1 MTNTRMTSRSRRRR
15 KRWDL
20 FFLALP
26 LMLLVFLFRYIPLFG
41 WYLAFVDYKVGQS
54 IFSADFVGLHFF
66 KLLLGSRD
74 MARILRNS
82 IIFSALK
89 TCALVLP
96 PLFAILLNELNS
108 RHFRKFAQTITTL
121 PHFISWVIVYAIA
134 YALFTTEGIV
144 NQILAVF
151 GQSQKLLTDKN
162 AVYAFQTGIW
172 IWKNLGWKS
181 IIYVAAIT
189 GIDQGLY
196 EAATVDGANRFQSI
210 LHITVPGLMPTFVVM
225 LLLGIADFMCN
236 GMEQV
241 YVFEN
246 ALVARNI
253 ETLELYTYKK
263 GIKLMDYSYA
273 TAIGIFQSFISI
285 TLLTLTNGL
294 AKRIRGESIV

>member
-1 MTNTRMTSRSRRRR
+1 MTAHRISAKSLHGK

-26 LMLLVFLFRYIPLFG
+26 LMLLVVLFRYIPLFG
-41 WYLAFVDYKVGQS
+41 WYLALVDFQVGQS
-54 IFSADFVGLHFF
+54 IFSAEFVGLKFF
-66 KLLLGSRD
+66 KMLLESRD
-74 MARILRNS
+74 MARILKNS
-82 IIFSALK
+82 VIFSALK
-89 TCALVLP
+89 TTALILP
-96 PLFAILLNELNS
+96 PIFAILLNELKNK
-108 RHFRKFAQTITTL
+108 HFRKFAQTITTL
-121 PHFISWVIVYAIA
+121 PHFISWIIVYAIA
-134 YALFTTEGIV
+134 YALFTSDGIV
-144 NQILAVF
+144 NQILGLF
-151 GQSQKLLTDKN
+151 GKSQKLLTNKKT
-162 AVYAFQTGIW
+162 VYGFQTAIW

-181 IIYVAAIT
+181 IIYVAAIA

-210 LHITVPGLMPTFVVM
+210 IHITVPGLMPTFVVM
-225 LLLGIADFMCN
+225 MLLGISDFMTN

-246 ALVARNI
+246 ALVTRTI

-263 GIKLMDYSYA
+263 GVKLMDYSYA

-285 TLLTLTNGL
+285 TLLAITNGL

>member
-1 MTNTRMTSRSRRRR
+1 MKEMRSLPRSHKR

-26 LMLLVFLFRYIPLFG
+26 LMALVIMFRYIPLFG

-54 IFSADFVGLHFF
+54 IFKSEFIGLYFF
-66 KLLLGSRD
+66 KMLIGSRD
-74 MARILRNS
+74 MARIMRNS
-82 IIFSALK
+82 IILSALK
-89 TCALVLP
+89 TVALILP
-96 PLFAILLNELNS
+96 PAFAILLNELNN
-108 RHFRKFAQTITTL
+108 RRFRKFSQTITTL

-134 YALFTTEGIV
+134 YALFTSDGIV
-144 NQILAVF
+144 NQILSLF
-151 GQSQKLLTDKN
+151 GMSQKLLTNKN
-162 AVYAFQTGIW
+162 AVYGFQTAIW

-181 IIYVAAIT
+181 IIYVAAIA

-196 EAATVDGANRFQSI
+196 EAATVDGANRYQSI
-210 LHITVPGLMPTFVVM
+210 MHVTVPGLMPTFVVM
-225 LLLGIADFMCN
+225 LLLGVADFMSN

-246 ALVARNI
+246 SLVARNI

-285 TLLTLTNGL
+285 TLLTITNTV
-294 AKRIRGESIV
+294 AKRVRGESIV